1 MQCIG
6 KSLGRNLVTSPT
18 PLKIC
23 LCVANFKSDLIEATS
38 STTAKLA
45 NRLAETDDCTLLIP
59 GDLPA
64 QAEHKGKLK
73 WISYA
78 PADEYAS
85 KVRVFKNIKAL
96 GRYFRENTE
105 KYDLIHF
112 QLGNLLEMFLIW
124 LFLPK
129 IDAPR
134 VVTVWQ
140 PYVGILDSIRMPW
153 MFRSNVKGV
162 LHHYL
167 FNTWLHLPLFI
178 IGQSYFSKIIVQTER
193 QKRQLAFIGKDRIRT
208 IINGVEGGTSV
219 ADESHRSEGPAK
231 ILYIGHPTAVKGID
245 VLLAALAQIRTQAEF
260 QVTLAL
266 STFKNIDPEALV
278 RKHGLEDRVT
288 IKGKIDV
295 YEEMRGHD
303 MLLCPY
309 KTSVGTSWYPNIVL
323 EAFSIGLPIIASSVP
338 ELHEI
343 IEDGVNGK
351 LVPPNDAPALAN
363 AILAVSG
370 HPELAAKMRGNQ
382 RREFEDR
389 FTFGTYLQ
397 AHRDLYRSH
406 SDAPNSQV
414 AAHREQSVKDF
425 YSHKSHARNYEKIR
439 FGNAGGRL
447 INDWEKTILLEMID
461 GHPKNQP
468 IVEVAAGTG
477 RFSLMLARMGYQVIA
492 FDHSMEMLLQI
503 QAQAEEEE
511 LGITCIRGDAF
522 QMPFADD
529 AFPTVFSMRFVWHYK
544 AMHDAISELARVA
557 RNYVVFDLINRFSL
571 ASLTM
576 SVANHLVCRELYTEL
591 TTRSKIE
598 KFFRQAALV
607 PVLSR
612 SAFFFPYIFYRKLS
626 VLSPL
631 MGPIDRFLVRTS
643 PFGSL
648 LYYKLSKR
656 PD

>member
-1 MQCIG
+1 MD
-6 KSLGRNLVTSPT
+6 SPT

-59 GDLPA
+59 GDLPE
-64 QAEHKGKLK
+64 QAEPKGKLK

-85 KVRVFKNIKAL
+85 KVRVFKNIKSL
-96 GRYFRENTE
+96 GRYFRENTQS
-105 KYDLIHF
+105 YDLIHF

-140 PYVGILDSIRMPW
+140 PYVGFLDSITMPW
-153 MFRSNVKGV
+153 TFRSNLKGV

-167 FNTWLHLPLFI
+167 FNTWLHLPFFI

-193 QKRQLAFIGKDRIRT
+193 QKSQLAFIGKDRIQT
-208 IINGVEGGTSV
+208 IINGVEGGPGDTQAPSRS
-219 ADESHRSEGPAK
+219 DEPAR

-245 VLLAALAQIRTQAEF
+245 VLLAALSQIRDQADF

-278 RKHGLEDRVT
+278 REHGLEDRVT

-295 YEEMRGHD
+295 YEEMRRHD

-338 ELHEI
+338 EMREI
-343 IEDGVNGK
+343 VEDGVTGK
-351 LVPPNDAPALAN
+351 LVPPNDGQALAN
-363 AILAVSG
+363 AILAISG
-370 HPELAAKMRGNQ
+370 HPELAERMRANQ
-382 RREFEDR
+382 RSHFQDR

-397 AHRDLYRSH
+397 RHRDLYRTH
-406 SDAPNSQV
+406 SGAAEGPVD
-414 AAHREQSVKDF
+414 AHREQSVKDF
-425 YSHKSHARNYEKIR
+425 YSQKSHARNYEKIR

-447 INDWEKTILLEMID
+447 IDDWEKAILLDMID
-461 GHPKNQP
+461 GHPKDHP

-477 RFSLMLARMGYQVIA
+477 RFSLMLARLGYRVIA

-503 QAQAEEEE
+503 QAQAEEEG
-511 LGITCIRGDAF
+511 LDITCIRGDAF

-557 RNYVVFDLINRFSL
+557 RDHVVIDLINRFSL

-591 TTRSKIE
+591 TTRGKIE
-598 KFFRQAALV
+598 KFFHRAALV

-626 VLSPL
+626 ALSPL
-631 MGPIDRFLVRTS
+631 MGPIDRLLVRAS

-648 LYYKLSKR
+648 LYYKLSKK
-656 PD
+656 PE